1 LRDDGCKR
9 QKKRQKYLAINR
21 HRYKERYAFFAW
33 GILLTLSIITGLLI
47 VEWAENRRFVENQR
61 SSIVEQIG
69 TIRARLEGQLNAELL
84 LAQSIVIE
92 VKTNTDITKDRFF
105 NIAQHFMKASNH
117 IKNIGLA
124 KGTVLTYV
132 YPIEGNEK
140 AIGLDYKKIAAQWP
154 AVQRV
159 IEERKTVVAGPLNL
173 VQGGVGLIGR
183 TPIFIDEDHYG
194 SETGEYFGLL
204 SVVINL
210 PSLLEASGLDQK
222 ESLLRISIKGKD
234 GLGPKGDVFYGSEE
248 LFADDPVLMEV
259 TLPGG
264 SWLMASTPLK
274 GWKIKSPDIIY
285 FRVIAMVVG
294 FVILSL
300 LYVQQREMNIR
311 KKAEG
316 EREVVVRELQKAL
329 SEVKQLSGLLPICSH
344 CKKIRDDKGYW
355 NQIEAYIQD
364 HSDAKFSHSICQECA
379 QKHYPDLDLY
389 DD

>member
-1 LRDDGCKR
+1 
-9 QKKRQKYLAINR
+9 LAINH

-33 GILLTLSIITGLLI
+33 SILLTLSIITGLLI

-61 SSIVEQIG
+61 SSLVEQIG

-105 NIAQHFMKASNH
+105 NIAQHFMRESNH

-173 VQGGVGLIGR
+173 VQGGIGLIGR
-183 TPIFIDEDHYG
+183 TPIFIDEDNDR

-222 ESLLRISIKGKD
+222 ESLLKISIKGKD

-274 GWKIKSPDIIY
+274 GWKTKSPDIIY

-316 EREVVVRELQKAL
+316 ERELLVRELQKAL

-355 NQIEAYIQD
+355 NQLEQYIHD
-364 HSDAKFSHSICQECA
+364 HSEAKFSHSICQDCA
-379 QKHYPDLDLY
+379 KQHYPDFDIY

>member
-1 LRDDGCKR
+1 
-9 QKKRQKYLAINR
+9 LAINR
-21 HRYKERYAFFAW
+21 HRYRERYAFFAW

-316 EREVVVRELQKAL
+316 EREVVVRELQKVL

-389 DD
+389 ED

>member
-1 LRDDGCKR
+1 MQKT
-9 QKKRQKYLAINR
+9 KKRQKYLTINR

-105 NIAQHFMKASNH
+105 NIAQHFMRASNH

-173 VQGGVGLIGR
+173 VQGGIGLIGR
-183 TPIFIDEDHYG
+183 TPIFIDEDSDG

-234 GLGPKGDVFYGSEE
+234 GLGPKGDIFYGSEK

-274 GWKIKSPDIIY
+274 GWKTKSPDIIY

-316 EREVVVRELQKAL
+316 EREVLVRELQKAL

-364 HSDAKFSHSICQECA
+364 HSDAEFSHSICQECA
-379 QKHYPDLDLY
+379 KKHYPDMDIY
-389 DD
+389 GEDES